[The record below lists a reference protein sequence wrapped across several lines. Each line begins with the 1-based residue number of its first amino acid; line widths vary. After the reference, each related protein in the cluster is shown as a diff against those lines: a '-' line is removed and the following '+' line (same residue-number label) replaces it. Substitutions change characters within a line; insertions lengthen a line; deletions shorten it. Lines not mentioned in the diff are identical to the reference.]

1 MKMYDVFSW
10 YGFQHETCKESC
22 FQQLIRSCAYLQMY
36 GAIHYAVQV
45 KANRKAAS
53 PPDWL
58 VCIQVHWIKRK
69 NLAMKNWFW
78 QDFKARDVMK
88 SCYPIGVC
96 RVNAKQTGHRL
107 LKWCACC
114 GRQVPTAITV
124 GIGLFIRFMLP
135 IPEGL
140 QMWSFCVL
148 LSPFQDCSL
157 LFIKASCILGSEK
170 VHLSRRSTLCTLE
183 AKRDV
188 VLPYEGVSA
197 QGWSILALFVATD
210 AWQEDRVGSA
220 HLSVQWIMCDP
231 HVAFGSVCHRD
242 VRWKESC
249 LKTARS

>member
-1 MKMYDVFSW
+1 MQLLCQEFCLVAGPSTPSILSPLASWEIDFVWVWIDRWRLYVYCEQKMKMYDVFSW
-10 YGFQHETCKESC
+10 YGFQHEACKESC

-69 NLAMKNWFW
+69 NLAMKNWSW

-157 LFIKASCILGSEK
+157 LLMGFAKPAMLPGT
-170 VHLSRRSTLCTLE
+170 RS
-183 AKRDV
+183 
-188 VLPYEGVSA
+188 
-197 QGWSILALFVATD
+197 
-210 AWQEDRVGSA
+210 
-220 HLSVQWIMCDP
+220 
-231 HVAFGSVCHRD
+231 
-242 VRWKESC
+242 
-249 LKTARS
+249 